1 VALGIPQRNKDDRT
15 IMAPTLDEYCHC
27 PHCNRRTRH
36 SVARER
42 VLAPVLWCLSCF
54 RTRIETVAPKA
65 KVKVKVK
72 ALSRRAKTS
81 GADQPFHLAG

>member
-1 VALGIPQRNKDDRT
+1 
-15 IMAPTLDEYCHC
+15 MAPTLEEYCHC

-54 RTRIETVAPKA
+54 RMRVETVKPKA
-65 KVKVKVK
+65 KAK
-72 ALSRRAKTS
+72 AASRHAPPT
-81 GADQPFHLAG
+81 GAGQTYRLAG